1 MWRYSCECCV
11 RFLVIALGLVFVGL
25 LVLFPFVVLGFV
37 AQISRKTSGLLPKSP
52 LVLRKTC
59 LVFRERFQCL
69 LSMSRMRTKKTGAK
83 PAKMVSDATLGEK
96 YESEVVR

>member
-1 MWRYSCECCV
+1 M

-25 LVLFPFVVLGFV
+25 LLLFSFAVLGFI
-37 AQISRKTSGLLPKSP
+37 AQVSRKTSGLLPKSP

-69 LSMSRMRTKKTGAK
+69 LSMSRMRTKKTGQSPQEKA
-83 PAKMVSDATLGEK
+83 SDGALGEK
-96 YESEVVR
+96 YESEVGR